1 MKRWLLKSKLLI
13 FLVFLVNDGLQE
25 FQRDTGSSDLHGV
38 TMPELRSGARRSKR
52 LGDLQPA
59 PKPVDP
65 VENCVLPAQNR
76 TRRRVGGGRARGGNA
91 TLTKGPLAVTPV
103 RAGRGRGVR
112 LIDLDPEPPCQV
124 LPEPVAIGV
133 GEPVANRVAEVADRD
148 VAMEAGSADK
158 LGVEEEASTTPVP
171 DRVSY

>member
-1 MKRWLLKSKLLI
+1 MM
-13 FLVFLVNDGLQE
+13 GLQE
-25 FQRDTGSSDLHGV
+25 FQRDTGASDLHGV

-59 PKPVDP
+59 PKPVDQ

-76 TRRRVGGGRARGGNA
+76 TRRRVGAGRARGGNA
-91 TLTKGPLAVTPV
+91 TVAKGPSAATPV
-103 RAGRGRGVR
+103 RTGRGRGVR

-124 LPEPVAIGV
+124 LPEPVAIGI
-133 GEPVANRVAEVADRD
+133 GEPVANRVVEVADRD